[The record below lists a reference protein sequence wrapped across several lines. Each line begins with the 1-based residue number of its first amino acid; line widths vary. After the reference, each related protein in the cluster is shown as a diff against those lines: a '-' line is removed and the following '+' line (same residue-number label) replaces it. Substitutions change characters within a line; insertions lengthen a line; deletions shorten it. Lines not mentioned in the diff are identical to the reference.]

1 MYASTTTNLYNL
13 NYAGRSHDFPLVAP
27 GCTPLIKGFLLKK
40 AKKMPE
46 NGQFDLQYKL
56 IEFSV

>member
-27 GCTPLIKGFLLKK
+27 GYTPLIKGFLLKK
-40 AKKMPE
+40 AKK
-46 NGQFDLQYKL
+46 DARKWTIRLT
-56 IEFSV
+56 IEVD